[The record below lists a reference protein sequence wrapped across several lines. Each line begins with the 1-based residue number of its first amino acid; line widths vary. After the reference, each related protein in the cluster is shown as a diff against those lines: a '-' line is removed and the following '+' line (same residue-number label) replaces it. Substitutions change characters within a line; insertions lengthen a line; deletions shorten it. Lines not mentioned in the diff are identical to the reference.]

1 MCTRGRSR
9 RGLDTPCPGRAI
21 YIEPGGVFPENLS
34 LFGGT
39 VSHANTTHTFAE
51 HRRKNIEREATT
63 TQQRE
68 RALLTIFDRTTFLYR
83 ILAIFNMRRV
93 ALHGTGTLHFRSH

>member
-1 MCTRGRSR
+1 MCGRGRSR

-39 VSHANTTHTFAE
+39 VARKHHAHL
-51 HRRKNIEREATT
+51 RRTQAQNIEREATT

-68 RALLTIFDRTTFLYR
+68 RALLTILD
-83 ILAIFNMRRV
+83 
-93 ALHGTGTLHFRSH
+93 GTLTISVQDSGDFQHEMSGITWY